1 MKNKLNIFL
10 ALALLVLTVFT
21 FGCKPEADL
30 GGDAKK
36 WNNLQSIGG
45 KSQNLLQIKADG
57 YDIDWWV
64 ITDEKNIVI
73 EDYDVSVKSAVEQED
88 GTKQETIEKSGKI
101 VKGTTVELK
110 FNFDKNTN
118 VILWIGQDART
129 PKNKKT
135 DGTAYE
141 PGSKDYRGR
150 IPVGPNQGYVA
161 VDNAYKEEVSPVA
174 ILELTCN
181 ETGKTNTNPGTL
193 KKGSWSG
200 NYRITEI
207 WPLSQVEEE
216 GEATPQW
223 AATEGLKFKLE
234 EDNYIEEGD
243 TMKVIFPAEKEVVL
257 AIKQP
262 DRLTDEERAATPK
275 FDGTEAWYDD
285 VKDYATNGELHDNF
299 WWCINA
305 AFPKHETLKFSSND
319 CNARFVLSANHLYKS
334 ALGTTYIIDDADIVY
349 AADEK

>member
-45 KSQNLLQIKADG
+45 NSQNLLQIKADG
-57 YDIDWWV
+57 YDIDWWA
-64 ITDEKNIVI
+64 ITDENKIVI
-73 EDYDVSVKSAVEQED
+73 EDYEMKVVSSKTDQTVENVI
-88 GTKQETIEKSGKI
+88 ETGKI
-101 VKGTTVELK
+101 LKGTVVELE
-110 FNFDKNTN
+110 FDFEENTN
-118 VILWIGQDART
+118 VILWIAQDART

-141 PGSKDYRGR
+141 AGSKDYRGR

-223 AATEGLKFKLE
+223 AATQDLKFKLE
-234 EDNYIEEGD
+234 EGNYIEEGE
-243 TMKVIFPAEKEVVL
+243 TMKVIFPAEEEVVL

-262 DRLTDEERAATPK
+262 DRLTEEERAAAPEHK
-275 FDGTEAWYDD
+275 GTEPWLEDI
-285 VKDYATNGELHDNF
+285 KDYKTNGELHDNF

-305 AFPKHETLKFSSND
+305 AFPKHETLKFSSYD

>member
-21 FGCKPEADL
+21 FGCKDL
-30 GGDAKK
+30 GELNPEDAKK
-36 WNNLQSIGG
+36 WNNLQSISG
-45 KSQNLLQIKADG
+45 KSQNLLQIKAND

-64 ITDEKNIVI
+64 ITNDKGIVI

-118 VILWIGQDART
+118 VVLWMAQDDRV
-129 PKNKKT
+129 PKQAKDD
-135 DGTAYE
+135 DGNDLPA
-141 PGSKDYRGR
+141 GSKDYRGR
-150 IPVGPNQGYVA
+150 IPVGPNQGYIA
-161 VDNAYKEEVSPVA
+161 IDGAYREEVSPVA
-174 ILELTCN
+174 ILSLTCD
-181 ETGKTNTNPGTL
+181 ETAGKAGCA
-193 KKGSWSG
+193 WHG

-223 AATEGLKFKLE
+223 TAAEGLKFKLE
-234 EDNYIEEGD
+234 EGNYIEEGD

-262 DRLTDEERAATPK
+262 DRLTEEERAAAPK
-275 FDGTEAWYDD
+275 FAGTEAWYDD

-305 AFPKHETLKFSSND
+305 AFPKHETLDYKSSE
-319 CNARFVLSANHLYKS
+319 CKARFVLSANHLYKS